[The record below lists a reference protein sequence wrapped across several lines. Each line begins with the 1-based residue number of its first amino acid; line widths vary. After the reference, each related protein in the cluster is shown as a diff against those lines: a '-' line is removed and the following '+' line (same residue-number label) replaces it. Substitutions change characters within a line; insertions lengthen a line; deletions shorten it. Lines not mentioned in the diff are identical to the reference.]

1 MTEIEIKQCLT
12 TLHWSTLTLAEALRI
27 DVGTVVDW
35 YFGRAGV
42 PDEVAQWLSKLSAA
56 VKLHPAPDMSPDLGS
71 GDVSDFDFSS
81 VGAIALPARCLN
93 VAEGPARCGRPSQ
106 GLKREANEPL
116 FAATRTTPHATTG
129 WSAPRPGA

>member
-42 PDEVAQWLSKLSAA
+42 PEEVAQWLGKLSEA
-56 VKLHPAPDMSPDLGS
+56 VERHPAPDMSPDLGS
-71 GDVSDFDFSS
+71 NDVNDFDFSS

-93 VAEGPARCGRPSQ
+93 VAEA
-106 GLKREANEPL
+106 L
-116 FAATRTTPHATTG
+116 
-129 WSAPRPGA
+129 PGAADRAKGPSEKLTIR